1 RLLLKFLTSECDDV
15 FCASL
20 TKSHNISEAQRS
32 VYIPVVEYGFQ
43 KIGVAIMVL
52 IYNNARMVV

>member
-1 RLLLKFLTSECDDV
+1 MTY

-43 KIGVAIMVL
+43 KIEVAIMVL